1 MSTPT
6 IPRHPV
12 LNVPTYR
19 VVVAINFA
27 VIVFDGYDLI
37 VYGSTVPALLQKQ
50 SWHLTSVD
58 AGHIGSIALIGM
70 FVGAL
75 LSGSLTDRY
84 GRRPVLLAS
93 LGLYSLAM
101 VLAAAAPDPVTF
113 VLARG
118 IGGIGFGAV
127 VPAAV
132 AITVEWAPE
141 SRRNFCSAVM
151 TAGFAVGG
159 IAAAGV
165 AMWLLPVAGFR
176 ILYLIGALPIVT
188 LVPLVWWL
196 VPESPAYLNRRDA
209 LADRVR
215 PTPITALLRGR
226 TGVATAL
233 FCAANFC
240 VGVIVFGLN
249 TWLPHLMATAGFP
262 IRSALLF
269 QLLLNVGAII
279 GAIAGSIIA
288 DRTGARPVVTW
299 MFLIAAV
306 CISLLG
312 VAMPA
317 AALYSIVLFAG
328 VGATGTQIVMF
339 GYVATHFAAHLRARS
354 LGATTSFARLGGV
367 AGPTLGAYLITSS
380 LGLFWSFGTFAM
392 FALIGAV
399 AAVFVPTL
407 IRAPKSADGAL
418 PVRIS

>member
-1 MSTPT
+1 MHVSTPT
-6 IPRHPV
+6 VSRHPTV
-12 LNVPTYR
+12 NLPTYS

-37 VYGSTVPALLQKQ
+37 VYGSTVPALLHEQ
-50 SWHLTSVD
+50 SWHLTSTD
-58 AGHIGSIALIGM
+58 AGHIGSIALVGM
-70 FVGAL
+70 FFGAL
-75 LSGSLTDRY
+75 LSGSLTDRF

-93 LGLYSLAM
+93 LSLYSLAM
-101 VLAAAAPDPVTF
+101 VLAAAANGPAMF
-113 VLARG
+113 AIARG

-141 SRRNFCSAVM
+141 ARRNLCTAIM

-159 IAAAGV
+159 IAAAGM
-165 AMWLLPVAGFR
+165 AIWLLPVLGFR
-176 ILYLIGALPIVT
+176 VLYAIGALPLVT

-196 VPESPAYLNRRDA
+196 MPESPVYLKRRGA
-209 LADRVR
+209 PAAEQARR
-215 PTPITALLRGR
+215 TPITALVRGR
-226 TGVATAL
+226 AGVAITL
-233 FCAANFC
+233 FCVANFC
-240 VGVIVFGLN
+240 LGVIVFGLN
-249 TWLPHLMATAGFP
+249 TWLPQMMANAGFP

-279 GAIAGSIIA
+279 GAVVGSIIA
-288 DRTGARPVVTW
+288 DRTGARPVVTS

-317 AALYSIVLFAG
+317 AALYSMVLVAG
-328 VGATGTQIVMF
+328 IGATGTQIVLF

-354 LGATTSFARLGGV
+354 LGVTTGFARLGGV

-380 LGLFWSFGTFAM
+380 VGLFSSFGTFAV
-392 FALIGAV
+392 FALVGAM
-399 AAVFVPTL
+399 AAVSVPTL
-407 IRAPKSADGAL
+407 ISARKPTAQAL
-418 PVRIS
+418 Q